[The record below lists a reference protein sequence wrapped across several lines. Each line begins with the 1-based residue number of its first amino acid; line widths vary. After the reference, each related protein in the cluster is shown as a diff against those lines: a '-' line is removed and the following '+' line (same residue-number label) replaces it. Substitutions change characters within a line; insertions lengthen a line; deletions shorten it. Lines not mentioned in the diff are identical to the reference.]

1 MNEAPDASGDKE
13 LDKRFYSMAG
23 GIQEIPPV
31 QSVPATSELG
41 AHFMAQPQE

>member
-1 MNEAPDASGDKE
+1 MNEAPDAPGDKE
-13 LDKRFYSMAG
+13 LDKRFRSMAG

>member
-13 LDKRFYSMAG
+13 LDKRFYSTAG
-23 GIQEIPPV
+23 GVQEIPPV